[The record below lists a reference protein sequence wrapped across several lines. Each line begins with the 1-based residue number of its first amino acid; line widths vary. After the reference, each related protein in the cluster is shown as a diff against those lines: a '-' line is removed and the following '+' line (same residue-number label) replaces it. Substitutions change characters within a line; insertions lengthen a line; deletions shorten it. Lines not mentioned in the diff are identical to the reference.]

1 MQPGSFK
8 NASCLD
14 FLFLILYKY
23 FVMKT
28 NLLLLFFLTVFVWG
42 AKASSATNDL
52 SLLKANA
59 DITDGFIT
67 TWVTDGPNQQIII
80 PVNATYATLYNYNVD
95 WGDGG
100 TSTGQTAN
108 AAHTYQN
115 AGTYTVTITG
125 SFPAIQMWSTVNVP
139 GNNQRLTKVVQWGNG
154 IWKGMINAFRY
165 CQNLTSVPN
174 ANGPVFEAG
183 SSLAGM
189 FFDCNNLNCDLNLW
203 NMTNVTNLNHMFDGA
218 NSFNGNIGDWDVS
231 NVGDMHDLFNR
242 ALSFNRDISQWDV
255 SSVRNMSQMF
265 ENARAFNGDIGN
277 WNVGYVNDMSS
288 MFSLATVF
296 NQDIGR
302 WNVGNVT
309 NMYFMFSNAPAFN
322 QNLNSWN
329 VSKVQNMSYMFQGGV
344 AFNGD
349 MHSWNVSNV
358 VDMSW
363 MFNAAGVFNQDLSQW
378 DVRKVTSMSGIFCN
392 AAAFNQNISNWQTN
406 NLTQMGY
413 AFLGTSSFNQNLGNW
428 QVSKVTNMEQ
438 MFDGAGLS
446 SSNYESTL
454 TGWSTQTLKSNL
466 TLGAEGL
473 KYCSTTAHE
482 LLATNYN
489 WQILGDRRACLVP
502 AVPDGNG
509 IVYVDSAVAV
519 PGNGSSWTSAL
530 KYLSNAT
537 ESAKTNTA
545 IKEVHIA
552 KGSYYPSGEKEL
564 LYSDSTFLIQRA
576 GLKLL
581 GGYANGGGTRN
592 IEMYPTILS
601 GDIGVPLDTA
611 DNTANVLVIQNIAG
625 GADSLIVDGLT
636 ITGGKSVTDLS
647 DLMSFYLMKF
657 GGGICLVN
665 VDANT
670 VIKNCIL
677 TGNYGDLASAMS
689 IGSLDPTM
697 SGAPQIINCQFK
709 NNAVSGLLASMI
721 GSGGSPLLCSGVSP
735 VLSHCS
741 FTDNV
746 GYMGGAVEC
755 SGAGPVF
762 YDCSFLRNSASFV
775 SAVYSTQSASPVFL
789 NCSFL
794 NNFNSGVN
802 PSASMGPQYLRLFS
816 NAVIGTTNQSKTRL
830 INSTI
835 ANNKSLV
842 SPVTDGPLLF
852 NVGESSTYMTNSIV
866 WGNVINTVLDSLGT
880 VPSKISYSLIQGRPE
895 DPALHVLDG
904 TSNAPIF
911 SDSVAGD
918 FRLIA
923 GSAAIDMGINDSLLQ
938 AMATFIPSMTSPGL
952 DLAGSPR
959 IKDAVIDL
967 GSFELSDASLPVHLK
982 YFTGDLENG
991 MAELRWESGVET
1003 GLADYGVEK
1012 SVDGNSFKRIAWV
1025 KAAGSNSTYFYK
1037 TTQLEHD
1044 AYYRLSITDKA
1055 ESPEYSAV
1063 IHLVTNAQMDGLLLY
1078 PNPAKNYIKIRTG
1091 TAGTL
1096 LLYSAA
1102 GQLIKTEG
1110 LKVGINNI
1118 DISTLSA
1125 GAYFAIIGNRK
1136 LKFVKQ

>member
-1 MQPGSFK
+1 
-8 NASCLD
+8 
-14 FLFLILYKY
+14 
-23 FVMKT
+23 MKT
-28 NLLLLFFLTVFVWG
+28 NLLLLFFLGVFVWST
-42 AKASSATNDL
+42 KASSGHKNL
-52 SLLKANA
+52 SALNANA
-59 DITDGFIT
+59 AITDGFIT
-67 TWVTDGPNQQIII
+67 TWVTDGANQQIII
-80 PVNATYATLYNYNVD
+80 PINASYAGQYNYNVN
-95 WGDGG
+95 WGDGN
-100 TSTGQTAN
+100 TSSGQTAN
-108 AAHTYQN
+108 AMHTYLTP
-115 AGTYTVTITG
+115 GTYTVTITG

-139 GNNQRLTKVVQWGNG
+139 GNNQRLINVVQWGNG
-154 IWKGMINAFRY
+154 TWKGMINAFRY

-174 ANGPVFEAG
+174 ANGPVFEAS

-189 FFDCNNLNCDLNLW
+189 FFDCNHLNCDLNLW
-203 NMTNVTNLNHMFDGA
+203 NLTNVINLNHMFDGA
-218 NSFNGNIGDWDVS
+218 SSFNGNIGDWNVS
-231 NVGDMHDLFNR
+231 NVGDMHDLFNK
-242 ALSFNRDISQWDV
+242 AVAFNRDISQWNV
-255 SSVRNMSQMF
+255 SVVRNMSHMF
-265 ENARAFNGDIGN
+265 ENARSFNGDIGN

-288 MFSLATVF
+288 MFSLASVF

-322 QNLNSWN
+322 QNLDGWN
-329 VSKVQNMSYMFQGGV
+329 VSKVQNMAYMFQGAR

-363 MFNAAGVFNQDLSQW
+363 MFNGVDGFNQDLSQW
-378 DVRKVTSMSGIFCN
+378 DVRKVTNMSGMFCN

-406 NLTQMGY
+406 SLTLMGFT
-413 AFLGTSSFNQNLGNW
+413 FLGTSSFNQNLGNW
-428 QVSKVTNMEQ
+428 QVSKVTNMESV
-438 MFDGAGLS
+438 FDGAGLS
-446 SSNYESTL
+446 SSNYESIL

-466 TLGAEGL
+466 TLGAAGL
-473 KYCSTTAHE
+473 KYCSPTAHE
-482 LLATNYN
+482 LLASDYN

-509 IVYVDSAVAV
+509 IVYVDSAVAA

-537 ESAKTNTA
+537 ESAKTNIG

-611 DNTANVLVIQNIAG
+611 DNTANVLVIQNIAD

-647 DLMSFYLMKF
+647 ELMSFYLMKF
-657 GGGICLVN
+657 AGGICLVN

-677 TGNYGDLASAMS
+677 TGNNGDLASAMS

-697 SGAPQIINCQFK
+697 SGAPQIINCQFE

-721 GSGGSPLLCSGVSP
+721 GNGGSSLLCSGVSP

-746 GYMGGAVEC
+746 GYMGGAVNC
-755 SGAGPVF
+755 SSAGPVF
-762 YDCSFLRNSASFV
+762 YDCAFLRNSASLV
-775 SAVYSTQSASPVFL
+775 SAVYSTQNASPAFL

-802 PSASMGPQYLRLFS
+802 PGVSMDPQVLRLFS

-835 ANNKSLV
+835 ANNKSLA

-852 NVGESSTYMTNSIV
+852 NVSESSTYMTNSIV

-880 VPSKISYSLIQGRPE
+880 VPSKISYSLVQGRPE

-911 SDSVAGD
+911 SDSAAGD
-918 FRLIA
+918 FRLTA

-938 AMATFIPSMTSPGL
+938 AMTTFVPSMTSPGL
-952 DLAGSPR
+952 DLAGNPR

-967 GSFELSDASLPVHLK
+967 GSYELSDASLPVHLK
-982 YFTGDLENG
+982 YFSGVLKNG
-991 MAELRWESGVET
+991 MAELHWESGMET
-1003 GLADYGVEK
+1003 GLANYGVEK
-1012 SVDGNSFKRIAWV
+1012 SVDGNSFKRIAGV
-1025 KAAGSNSTYFYK
+1025 KATGSNSTYFYK
-1037 TTQLEHD
+1037 TIQLEHD
-1044 AYYRLSITDKA
+1044 AYYRLTITDKG
-1055 ESPEYSAV
+1055 ESPEYSPV
-1063 IHLVTNAQMDGLLLY
+1063 VHLATKAQMDGLSLY
-1078 PNPAKNYIKIRTG
+1078 PNPAKNYIKVRVDI
-1091 TAGTL
+1091 AGTL

-1102 GQLIKTEG
+1102 GQFIKAEG
-1110 LKVGINNI
+1110 LKAGVNTI
-1118 DISTLSA
+1118 DISRLSA
-1125 GAYFAIIGNRK
+1125 GAYFAIVGNRK